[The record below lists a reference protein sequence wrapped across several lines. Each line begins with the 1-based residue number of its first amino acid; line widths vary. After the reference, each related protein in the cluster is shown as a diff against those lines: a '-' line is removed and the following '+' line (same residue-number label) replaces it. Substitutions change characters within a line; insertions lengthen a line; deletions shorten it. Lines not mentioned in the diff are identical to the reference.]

1 MLTARDIMTK
11 EVITVQE
18 DMTIET
24 LGRIFIEKRISGAP
38 VIDNKEKLVGI
49 VTENDLVRKNSRLH
63 IPTVVRIFDAFVPLG
78 STDRV
83 EEEIRRISAS
93 KVSEICSRTVVTVAP
108 DATLQDVSS
117 LMFEKGVHLI
127 PVLDAGRIVGII
139 GKIDIIR
146 GMLGEASEQKPG

>member
-18 DMTIET
+18 DMTIEA

-38 VIDNKEKLVGI
+38 VLDNKEKLVGV

-93 KVSEICSRTVVTVAP
+93 KVSEICSRTLVTVAP
-108 DATLQDVSS
+108 DATLQDISS
-117 LMFEKGVHLI
+117 IMFEKGVHLI

-146 GMLGEASEQKPG
+146 GMFGEASEQKPG

>member
-1 MLTARDIMTK
+1 MLTAKDIMTK

-18 DMTIET
+18 DMTIEA

-38 VIDNKEKLVGI
+38 VLDSRERLVGI

-78 STDRV
+78 GTGQV
-83 EEEIRRISAS
+83 EEEIRRVSAS
-93 KVSEICSRTVVTVAP
+93 TVSEICTRTVVTVSP
-108 DATLQDVSS
+108 DATLQDICS

-146 GMLGEASEQKPG
+146 GMFGETSEQKPG

>member
-1 MLTARDIMTK
+1 MLKAMDIMTK
-11 EVITVQE
+11 DVIAVQE
-18 DMTIET
+18 DMTVEA
-24 LGRIFIEKRISGAP
+24 LGRVFIEKRISGAP
-38 VIDNKEKLVGI
+38 VLNSQKKIVGI

-78 STDRV
+78 STERV

-93 KVSEICSRTVVTVAP
+93 TVSEICTRTVVTVAP
-108 DATLQDVSS
+108 DATLQDISS

-127 PVLDAGRIVGII
+127 PVLDAGHIVGII

-146 GMLGEASEQKPG
+146 GMFGEASQQKPG

>member
-1 MLTARDIMTK
+1 MLKAMEIMTK
-11 EVITVQE
+11 DVITVQE
-18 DMTIET
+18 DMTVEA
-24 LGRIFIEKRISGAP
+24 LGRVFIEKRISGAP
-38 VIDNKEKLVGI
+38 VLNSQKKIVGI

-78 STDRV
+78 STERV

-93 KVSEICSRTVVTVAP
+93 TVSEICSRTIVTVAP
-108 DATLQDVSS
+108 DATLQDISS

-127 PVLDAGRIVGII
+127 PVLDAGHIVGII

-146 GMLGEASEQKPG
+146 GMFGEASQQKPG

>member
-1 MLTARDIMTK
+1 MLTASDIMTK

-18 DMTIET
+18 DMTIEA

-38 VIDNKEKLVGI
+38 VLDNKGKLVGV

-78 STDRV
+78 GNDRV

-127 PVLDAGRIVGII
+127 PVVDAGRIVGII

-146 GMLGEASEQKPG
+146 GMFGEASQQKPG

>member
-18 DMTIET
+18 DMTIEV

-38 VIDNKEKLVGI
+38 VLDNKEKLVGV

-93 KVSEICSRTVVTVAP
+93 KVSEICSRTLVTVAP
-108 DATLQDVSS
+108 DATLQDISS
-117 LMFEKGVHLI
+117 IMFEKGVHLI

-146 GMLGEASEQKPG
+146 GMFGEASEQKPG

>member
-1 MLTARDIMTK
+1 MLKAMDIMTK
-11 EVITVQE
+11 DVITVQE
-18 DMTIET
+18 DMTVEA
-24 LGRIFIEKRISGAP
+24 LGRVFIEKRISGAP
-38 VIDNKEKLVGI
+38 VLNSQKKIVGI

-78 STDRV
+78 STERV

-93 KVSEICSRTVVTVAP
+93 TVSEICSRTVVTVAP
-108 DATLQDVSS
+108 DATLQDISS

-127 PVLDAGRIVGII
+127 PVLDAGHIVGII

-146 GMLGEASEQKPG
+146 GMFGEASQQKPG